1 MDFKQIY
8 TPGLAHCSYILGG
21 ENGCIVIDPAR
32 DVQVYLDAALGYQLP
47 IIAILETHLHADF
60 VSGHIELAER
70 TGATIYMSKTANAL
84 FNHHALEDG
93 EEWQI
98 DSFHI
103 KMLDT
108 PGHTPDCSV
117 FLVADT
123 TRGPEFVLAFTGDTL
138 LIGDA
143 GRPDLFPT
151 KKNQLAIQ
159 LYHSLRKIE
168 AYGDNIEVYPAH
180 GAGSLCGKA
189 LSSKLSSTLGTER
202 IHNEAMKLHPL
213 EAFVDSFLKDM
224 PEAPDH
230 FSRCSEMN
238 RLGPANTQYLEK
250 PKALLPKEFKEEMDA
265 GAIVVDTRDVLP
277 FASAHIPN
285 AYGLSLR
292 GNFATF
298 AGWILPPDPTILLVA
313 DSENDVEIACKGL
326 YSVGLDRV
334 KGYLKGGMNGFAMK
348 GFRTSRLASISIE
361 ELREKLEKKEV
372 TLVDTRL
379 KSEWDTFH
387 ILDSMH
393 MPAPD
398 VRARATEIPV
408 NKPVAFICNSGNRSL
423 LAASLF
429 LQKRNDIEV
438 MNVLGG
444 TSVWNALGYPIE

>member
-84 FNHHALEDG
+84 FDHHALVDG

-108 PGHTPDCSV
+108 PGHTPDCSI

-123 TRGPEFVLAFTGDTL
+123 LRGPEYVLAFTGDTL

-143 GRPDLFPT
+143 GRPDLFPMM
-151 KKNQLAIQ
+151 KNQLATQ

-168 AYGDNIEVYPAH
+168 AYGDHIEIYPAH

-202 IHNEAMKLHPL
+202 MHNDAMKLHPL
-213 EAFVDSFLKDM
+213 EAFVDSFLQDM

-238 RLGPANTQYLEK
+238 RLGPANTQNLEK
-250 PKALLPKEFKEEMDA
+250 PMALKPEEFKEEMRA
-265 GAIVVDTRDVLP
+265 GAIVVDTRDLLP
-277 FASAHIPN
+277 FASAHIPH
-285 AYGLSLR
+285 AFGLSLR

-298 AGWILPPDPTILLVA
+298 AGWVLPPDPTILLIV
-313 DSENDVEIACKGL
+313 DSEKDVAIACKGL

-334 KGYLKGGMNGFAMK
+334 KGYLRSGMNGFAMK
-348 GFRTSRLASISIE
+348 GYRTSRLTSISVE
-361 ELREKLEKKEV
+361 ELREKLERKEI

-387 ILDSMH
+387 ILGSIH

-398 VRARATEIPV
+398 VRTRANEIPV

-429 LQKRNDIEV
+429 LQKRSDIEV